1 LAPSPVDE
9 EGRVVEVVEGRTT
22 GPWPIWW
29 ADAKGELRAEE
40 LTVLAASTD
49 C

>member
-1 LAPSPVDE
+1 ME
-9 EGRVVEVVEGRTT
+9 FVEGRTT
-22 GPWPIWW
+22 GPWPMWW
-29 ADAKGELRAEE
+29 ADAKGVSRAEE